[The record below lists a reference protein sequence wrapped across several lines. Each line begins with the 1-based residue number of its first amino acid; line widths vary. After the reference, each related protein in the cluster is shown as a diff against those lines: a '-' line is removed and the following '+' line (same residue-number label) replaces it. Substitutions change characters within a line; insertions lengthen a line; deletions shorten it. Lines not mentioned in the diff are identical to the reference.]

1 MLKMMSLKITNPI
14 VTVDWLMS
22 NLQNENLIILD
33 CTIPKVTEK
42 ASLSITDDKKQIKG
56 AIFFDIKKSFSDV
69 NSQFPNTILSPEKF
83 EEKAQELG
91 INKNSVLICYD
102 DLGIYSSPRV
112 WWMFQLMGFNNVA
125 VLDGGFPKWE
135 EKKYPVEKQQNNIFL
150 KGDFKVNYQPEK
162 IKFTIDVLS
171 AIENESILITD
182 ARSKGRFY
190 GTEPEPRSVV
200 KSGHIPTSAS
210 LPFNQ
215 LIEKGIFK
223 SKEELK
229 IIFNKIN
236 PKENVFIFSCGTG
249 ITASVLALGA
259 EISGINNYAVYD
271 GSWTEWGSTNN
282 LPIEI

>member
-1 MLKMMSLKITNPI
+1 MSLKITNPI